1 MSFSP
6 SPHEQN
12 EDAAPEVKQTLRDR
26 RPGPITFAVL
36 AILVVVARVFT
47 IFAVNHRSQQ
57 NQSNQLLR
65 VSGIPSSV
73 STSLANL
80 MTLSPVPPAAAAP
93 FTLTDQYGHTTSLSD
108 FRGRA
113 VVLEFMD
120 THCTDICPLVS
131 QEFVDAYHDLGSEA
145 PHVVFLAINVNKY
158 HARVADVAA
167 FSQEHQLNT
176 IPTWHFMTGSLTSL
190 QKAWRNYGIDV
201 VTRGPH
207 ADIIHSSF
215 IFFIDPQGRERY
227 LGNPTDQHTPSG
239 TSFLPANQL
248 SAWGKGI
255 SLVARSLVG

>member
-1 MSFSP
+1 MSSSKSP
-6 SPHEQN
+6 EQ
-12 EDAAPEVKQTLRDR
+12 EQEIVAPELDRTPRDR
-26 RPGPITFAVL
+26 GPGPVTFAALTV
-36 AILVVVARVFT
+36 LVVVAGVFT
-47 IFAVNHRSQQ
+47 LFAPNHRSQQ
-57 NQSNQLLR
+57 NQANQQLR
-65 VSGIPSSV
+65 VSGIPRSV

-80 MTLSPVPPAAAAP
+80 MTLSPVPPKTAAP
-93 FTLTDQYGHTTSLSD
+93 FTLTDQYGHATSLSD

-120 THCTDICPLVS
+120 THCTDICPIVS

-158 HARVADVAA
+158 HARVEDVAA

-176 IPTWHFMTGSLTSL
+176 IPTWHFMTGSLTAL
-190 QKAWRNYGIDV
+190 QETWQRYGIDV
-201 VTRGPH
+201 VTPGPN
-207 ADIIHSSF
+207 ADIVHSSF

-227 LGNPTDQHTPSG
+227 LGNPTDQHTASG

-255 SLVARSLVG
+255 SLVARSLLG